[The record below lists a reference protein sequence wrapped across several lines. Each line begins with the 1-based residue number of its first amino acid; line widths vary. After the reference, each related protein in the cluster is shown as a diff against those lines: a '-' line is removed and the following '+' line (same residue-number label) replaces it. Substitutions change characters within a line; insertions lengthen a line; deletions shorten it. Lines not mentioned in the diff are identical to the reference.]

1 MKTTKLIVFFSMKNI
16 KLLQSVSLF
25 WDLTEEELGYISAKM
40 VSKHYNA
47 GQTILLEASEG
58 EQCFFVT
65 EGSVKI
71 TRLSKKGREVILAIL
86 SDGDFFG
93 EMSLLDGEFRSANV
107 VALDDTEVLT
117 LNRNDFLLVLKDYPQ
132 IAIRLLKEMAHR
144 LRKSDRQIASLS
156 LSDAEKR
163 IAMCILRIA
172 DENGVIK
179 KGQVSIPKVPI
190 QQDIANM
197 SGTSRET
204 VSRVFK
210 LLVKEEFVQRNGRE
224 LIIYD
229 YNRFVQEFD
238 S

>member
-1 MKTTKLIVFFSMKNI
+1 MKKI

-25 WDLTEEELGYISAKM
+25 WDLTEEELGYISEKM
-40 VSKHYNA
+40 VSKNYDA
-47 GQTILLEASEG
+47 GQIILLEASEG

-71 TRLSKKGREVILAIL
+71 TRLSKKGREAILAIL

-117 LNRNDFLLVLKDYPQ
+117 LNRNDFLLVLKKYPQ

-172 DENGVIK
+172 DEKGVIK
-179 KGQVSIPKVPI
+179 KGQVSIPKIPI

-204 VSRVFK
+204 VSRAFK
-210 LLVKEEFVQRNGRE
+210 LFVKEGFVQRNGKE

-229 YNRFVQEFD
+229 YNRFVKEFD